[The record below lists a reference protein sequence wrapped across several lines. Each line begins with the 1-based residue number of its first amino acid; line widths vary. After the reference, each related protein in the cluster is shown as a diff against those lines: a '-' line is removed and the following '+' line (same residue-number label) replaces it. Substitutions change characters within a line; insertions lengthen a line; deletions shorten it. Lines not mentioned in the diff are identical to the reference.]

1 MNKVK
6 AKKSK
11 LYRWIVG
18 IVFSLGVII
27 IGIYPFESQD
37 LNIKIIT
44 DQRNMSIKLSHVE
57 LSQNENVHFDFSQI
71 KKLKIKEIRIYRRF
85 KSICLQKLY
94 QDNLTNYLQSSE
106 SSSFEWTAE
115 GVLFIDNNNV
125 HLVMNDAGSKLF
137 KSLSASLLLERILMA
152 ELWAVLC
159 ILVLVGCE
167 IYREKKRENKY
178 INWGPVYEAK
188 KFYLD
193 MKKYWAYMLYSA
205 KADLRAEVAN
215 SYLNRLWWLLEP
227 FFSMLVYV
235 IVFGRIMGNSIQNYA
250 TFTFSA
256 LMMWSFF
263 SKTINYSVKLIR
275 NNRDIVTKVYV
286 PKFVLLVSNM
296 IFNFWKLLFSL
307 IVLVPMLLIF
317 KVQAGINILWIVPA
331 YIVMIL
337 LAFGLGMIFLHFGV
351 YIDDLS
357 YAVGIL
363 LQMMM
368 FLSGVFYEVMTSL
381 SAPLNIVMMCLNP
394 AAVFIDTM
402 RNALL
407 YNTAANIPI
416 LGVWGLIAIILC
428 CIGVHIVY
436 KNENGYV
443 KVV

>member
-1 MNKVK
+1 MNKIKVEK
-6 AKKSK
+6 RKS
-11 LYRWIVG
+11 YRWIVG
-18 IVFSLGVII
+18 IVFFIGVII
-27 IGIYPFESQD
+27 IGIYPFERQD
-37 LNIKIIT
+37 LTVKIIS
-44 DQRNMSIKLSHVE
+44 DQKDMSVKLSHVQ
-57 LSQNENVHFDFSQI
+57 LSQDENIRFDFSQVKQI
-71 KKLKIKEIRIYRRF
+71 KIKEIRIYRKF
-85 KSICLQKLY
+85 KSICLQKIH
-94 QDNLTNYLQSSE
+94 QDNLINYLQGSE
-106 SSSFEWTAE
+106 TSTFEWTSE
-115 GVLFIDNNNV
+115 GVDFIDNNSV
-125 HLVMNDAGSKLF
+125 HLVMNDAGNNLF
-137 KSLSASLLLERILMA
+137 RSLSSSLLLERILMA
-152 ELWAVLC
+152 ELWMVLC
-159 ILVLVGCE
+159 ILVLAVCE
-167 IYREKKRENKY
+167 VYKEKKYENKY
-178 INWGPVYEAK
+178 RNLGPVHEAK

-193 MKKYWAYMLYSA
+193 MKKYWPYMLYSA

-235 IVFGRIMGNSIQNYA
+235 IVFGRVMGNSIENYA

-307 IVLVPMLLIF
+307 IVLVPMLFIF
-317 KVQAGINILWIVPA
+317 KVQVGINILWIVPA
-331 YIVMIL
+331 YMVMIL
-337 LAFGLGMIFLHFGV
+337 LSFGLGMIFLHFGV

-381 SAPLNIVMMCLNP
+381 SAPLNMLMICLNP

>member
-1 MNKVK
+1 MNEVK

-44 DQRNMSIKLSHVE
+44 DQRDMSIKLSHVE